1 MIIGKFERITIE
13 ETGGTCPTRRP
24 RARGH
29 EPTMSKKMLRSEQL
43 RPALVDPVDITAA
56 TTRGRVTVVGEEN
69 RGDRRKRC
77 AHIARRV
84 LEARA
89 TFRLYAGAH
98 TVFRAGAHTVRGVL
112 V

>member
-1 MIIGKFERITIE
+1 
-13 ETGGTCPTRRP
+13 
-24 RARGH
+24 
-29 EPTMSKKMLRSEQL
+29 MSKKMLRSEKL

-56 TTRGRVTVVGEEN
+56 TKRGRVTVVGEEN

-98 TVFRAGAHTVRGVL
+98 TVFRAGAHTVFRAGAHTVRGVL